1 MKERVLTTATRRP
14 ELVLKT
20 ATRMKMSDIERL
32 VMLSR
37 MIDNLNQTYR
47 RCEDERD
54 FGKVYALL
62 TAFRDIIMVWPLND
76 FSMAYDELADWQHEY
91 LEAFESSLCEV
102 K

>member
-1 MKERVLTTATRRP
+1 MKEYI
-14 ELVLKT
+14 LKT
-20 ATRMKMSDIERL
+20 ATRMKMTSTERL
-32 VMLSR
+32 TMLTR
-37 MIDNLNQTYR
+37 MIENLNQTYS

-62 TAFRDIIMVWPLND
+62 TAFRDIIMVWPMND

-91 LEAFESSLCEV
+91 LEAFEASM

>member
-1 MKERVLTTATRRP
+1 MKEYI
-14 ELVLKT
+14 LKT
-20 ATRMKMSDIERL
+20 ATRMTMTSTDRL
-32 VMLSR
+32 AMLSR
-37 MIDNLNQTYR
+37 MIDNLNQTYS

-76 FSMAYDELADWQHEY
+76 FSAAYDELSDWQHEY
-91 LEAFESSLCEV
+91 LEAFETSM